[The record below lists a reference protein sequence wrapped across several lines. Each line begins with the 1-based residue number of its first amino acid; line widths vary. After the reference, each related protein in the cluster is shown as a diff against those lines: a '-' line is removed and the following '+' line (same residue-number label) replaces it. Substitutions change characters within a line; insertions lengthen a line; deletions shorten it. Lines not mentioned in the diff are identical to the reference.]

1 MKIKTFKR
9 LASSVLVSVSILS
22 GAMPLQAQE
31 VLSGIQTNQAQAVA
45 HAKSIRAAATDAPLE
60 IPFFDDFSTSKV
72 IPDQSKWVNQFVFVN
87 NDFAIFPP
95 NIGVATLDVLNENGE
110 VYPTASSTP
119 FVGDYLQSKR
129 IRLDSIPAEN
139 RELSPADSVYLSF
152 YFQPQGRGDKP
163 ESYDT
168 LVLQVGY
175 PSGLLELD
183 YIDSVWVF
191 ADDYLIANNIDT
203 IFPLDTIYSPFG
215 CNQELYLISNQ
226 IYTWGDQIQLPC
238 DSVFKPALTWKTLWY
253 TEGSSLNN
261 FVDSTGKY
269 FQQVLVP
276 ITDTLFF
283 TDNFNFRFFNYGSIA
298 DNVLPSNRSNV
309 DQWNIDFV
317 YLNAGRSA
325 TDTTYAKLS
334 FSERAPSFLKRYQS
348 MPYKQYRSDPTNAIS
363 PEFQMFITNLDA
375 VTHNTKYRYEV
386 TQNNGNQ
393 QFSYDGGNCSLAP
406 FSEVGFQTCS
416 SGCGAAQACPPVASL
431 FSLDFDRD
439 STSYLIRHYISDS
452 TQTNILVDSV
462 FYKQGFYNYFAY
474 DDGTPE
480 LGYGL
485 EPAGAYMAV
494 QFKMTVPDTL
504 QGVQM
509 FFNQTLANTNY
520 KFFDIV
526 IWRDNNGK
534 PGEEMYRLEHQR
546 PQWENGLYAFHF
558 YPFSDPLVVNG
569 TFYVGI
575 MQVEMGSMNL
585 GFDAANDNSSY
596 NFFNVDGTW
605 QNSLYPGSLMIR
617 PVVGSDYY
625 IGNPEL
631 NSDTKFDF
639 TVYPNPANQFV
650 KLSISGVNDPS
661 ACQVSIYTLTGQE
674 VFRSSLPETINTS
687 HFNHGLYLIR
697 CSAPDG
703 STVVKKL
710 LISN

>member
-9 LASSVLVSVSILS
+9 LASSVLILFSIVSSVFQ
-22 GAMPLQAQE
+22 LQAQE
-31 VLSGIQTNQAQAVA
+31 LLNGIQTNQAQA
-45 HAKSIRAAATDAPLE
+45 HAYEKSIKANMNNIPLE

-72 IPDQSKWVNQFVFVN
+72 IPDQAKWVDRFAFVN
-87 NDFAIFPP
+87 NDFAVFPP
-95 NIGVATLDVLNENGE
+95 NIGVATLDVLNEKGE

-129 IRLDSIPAEN
+129 IRLDSIPTEN
-139 RELSPADSVYLSF
+139 RKLGPSDSVYISF

-168 LVLQVGY
+168 LVLQAAY
-175 PSGLLELD
+175 PSGELELD

-191 ADDYLIANNIDT
+191 ADEYLTANNIDT

-215 CNQELYLISNQ
+215 CNPEMYLISNQ

-238 DSVFKPALTWKTLWY
+238 DSVFKPALSWKTLWH
-253 TEGSSLNN
+253 TEGSALSS
-261 FVDSTGKY
+261 FIDSTGKY

-283 TDNFNFRFFNYGSIA
+283 TDNFNFRFLNYGSIA

-317 YLNAGRSA
+317 YLNADRTS

-334 FSERAPSFLKRYQS
+334 FSERAPSFLRRYQS

-363 PEFQMFITNLDA
+363 PEFQMYITNLDG

-386 TQNNGNQ
+386 SQINGNQ
-393 QFSYDGGNCSLAP
+393 RFSYDGGNCSLDP
-406 FSEVGFQTCS
+406 FALVGFQTCS
-416 SGCGAAQACPPVASL
+416 TGCGAAQACPPVASL

-452 TQTNILVDSV
+452 TQTDILVDSV
-462 FYKQGFYNYFAY
+462 FYNQGFYNYFAY

-485 EPAGAYMAV
+485 EPAGAYLAV
-494 QFKMTVPDTL
+494 QYKMTVPDTL
-504 QGVQM
+504 QGVQL
-509 FFNQTLANTNY
+509 FFNQTLANTNN

-526 IWRDNNGK
+526 VWRDNNGK
-534 PGEEMYRLEHQR
+534 PGEEIYRLEHQR
-546 PQWENGLYAFHF
+546 PRWENVLYAFHF
-558 YPFSDPLVVNG
+558 YPFTDPMIVNG

-575 MQVEMGSMNL
+575 MQTELGSMNL

-605 QNSLYPGSLMIR
+605 QNSLYAGSLMIR
-617 PVVGSDYY
+617 PVVGGDYY
-625 IGNPEL
+625 IGNPEISG
-631 NSDTKFDF
+631 NSSFDF
-639 TVYPNPANQFV
+639 SVYPNPASQYV
-650 KLSISGVNDPS
+650 KLSISGVADPA
-661 ACQVSIYTLTGQE
+661 ACQVSIYNLTGQE
-674 VFRSSLPETINTS
+674 VFRSSLSETINTS
-687 HFNHGLYLIR
+687 YFKHGLYLIK

-703 STVVKKL
+703 STVIKKL